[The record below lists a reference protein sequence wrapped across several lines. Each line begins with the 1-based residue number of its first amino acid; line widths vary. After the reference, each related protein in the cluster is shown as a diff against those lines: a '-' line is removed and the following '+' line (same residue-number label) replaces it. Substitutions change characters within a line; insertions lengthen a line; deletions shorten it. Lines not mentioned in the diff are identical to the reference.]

1 MIFLPYFLR
10 THRVCKTLPVRQFL
24 KVDLLQARAMS
35 QTKYPA
41 PRRDEAAE
49 DDYHGTKMKD
59 PYKWMED
66 PDSEE
71 TKNFV
76 HEQNKIS
83 APFINSCGKCYFCN
97 LAW

>member
-10 THRVCKTLPVRQFL
+10 THRVCRTLPVRQFL
-24 KVDLLQARAMS
+24 NQARKMS

-49 DDYHGTKMKD
+49 DDYHGTRMKD

-76 HEQNKIS
+76 E
-83 APFINSCGKCYFCN
+83 C
-97 LAW
+97 

>member
-10 THRVCKTLPVRQFL
+10 THRACKTLPVSQLL
-24 KVDLLQARAMS
+24 KPVRKMS
-35 QTKYPA
+35 QTKYPV

-83 APFINSCGKCYFCN
+83 APFINSCGKC
-97 LAW
+97 

>member
-10 THRVCKTLPVRQFL
+10 QVRVCKTLKVRKLL
-24 KVDLLQARAMS
+24 KPNLQQSRKMS
-35 QTKYPA
+35 EFKYPA

-59 PYKWMED
+59 PYKWMEN

-71 TKNFV
+71 TKKFV
-76 HEQNKIS
+76 DEQNKIS
-83 APFINSCGKCYFCN
+83 APFINSCGK
-97 LAW
+97 